1 MNSAGIAQAQVIALR
16 LLLILVHFHGF
27 AHISSCAF
35 KEQDLAARQAVAF
48 AVGEKRGE
56 ESWELIS
63 LLLCIADCFVCSV
76 DACLSP
82 SVLITS
88 YQFQEMGQMC
98 TKEFV
103 FCVTAD
109 FFFPLTVKWLAMCW
123 MCCLKWKNILL
134 AVYNMFTLSPFGQL
148 TWVGIYFSSFY
159 LIIQSFPCNEHGGW
173 SFSVSLVD
181 SRTRTRSWI
190 DEHVWPCGGGIA
202 DVAPSRR
209 VPARVYHWLMAYL
222 LFLSRPQKTN
232 QVTWTWV
239 ACQRPLW
246 TLRRTTMKRTSSE
259 RPTPS
264 WAGTLCGTV
273 WRRTPWTGPTM
284 T

>member
-1 MNSAGIAQAQVIALR
+1 MNSAGIARAQVIALR

-82 SVLITS
+82 TVLITS

-109 FFFPLTVKWLAMCW
+109 FFFLTVKWLVCVCW
-123 MCCLKWKNILL
+123 MCCLKWKKNFTGCLQYVYSVPVWTADMGGDLFFKLL
-134 AVYNMFTLSPFGQL
+134 SDNSKLSL
-148 TWVGIYFSSFY
+148 
-159 LIIQSFPCNEHGGW
+159 
-173 SFSVSLVD
+173 
-181 SRTRTRSWI
+181 
-190 DEHVWPCGGGIA
+190 
-202 DVAPSRR
+202 
-209 VPARVYHWLMAYL
+209 
-222 LFLSRPQKTN
+222 
-232 QVTWTWV
+232 
-239 ACQRPLW
+239 
-246 TLRRTTMKRTSSE
+246 
-259 RPTPS
+259 
-264 WAGTLCGTV
+264 
-273 WRRTPWTGPTM
+273 
-284 T
+284 

>member
-1 MNSAGIAQAQVIALR
+1 MNSAGIARAQVIALR

-82 SVLITS
+82 TVLITS

-109 FFFPLTVKWLAMCW
+109 FFFSYCKMTCVCVLNVL
-123 MCCLKWKNILL
+123 LKMEKK
-134 AVYNMFTLSPFGQL
+134 F
-148 TWVGIYFSSFY
+148 
-159 LIIQSFPCNEHGGW
+159 
-173 SFSVSLVD
+173 
-181 SRTRTRSWI
+181 
-190 DEHVWPCGGGIA
+190 
-202 DVAPSRR
+202 
-209 VPARVYHWLMAYL
+209 HWLFTICL
-222 LFLSRPQKTN
+222 LCPRLD
-232 QVTWTWV
+232 
-239 ACQRPLW
+239 
-246 TLRRTTMKRTSSE
+246 
-259 RPTPS
+259 S
-264 WAGTLCGTV
+264 WHGWGFIFQAFI
-273 WRRTPWTGPTM
+273 W
-284 T
+284 